1 MELYTSLHEQ
11 VSWVQVKSPHKVLA
25 PDGASFR
32 GLFIIDKEIVDCIER
47 AFGAFPSAARSA
59 R

>member
-1 MELYTSLHEQ
+1 M
-11 VSWVQVKSPHKVLA
+11 QVKSPHKVLA

-47 AFGAFPSAARSA
+47 AFGAFSSAARIA
-59 R
+59 Q